1 VVRPHPLRAA
11 FHVAGTKRQIST
23 TSREDAKQDQN
34 RRPNAPI
41 KTLTPLIADFINIID
56 PQPTSEA
63 NEARSRMRYFF
74 ILREFLGL

>member
-1 VVRPHPLRAA
+1 MVNNRPQTL
-11 FHVAGTKRQIST
+11 I
-23 TSREDAKQDQN
+23 
-34 RRPNAPI
+34 RPNVRAS
-41 KTLTPLIADFINIID
+41 D

>member
-1 VVRPHPLRAA
+1 MRCVSRSCL
-11 FHVAGTKRQIST
+11 KRQCKGYT
-23 TSREDAKQDQN
+23 DHPSREDVKQDQN